1 MIVKTCYNNYGDSAV
16 ESYIS
21 DLYLRSVDKGV
32 RVSRNYDL
40 LVESFP
46 EITDEIREHFMRNPE
61 CDFILENLQSHDFGR
76 LKKVLLQEYSDKI
89 RKIICE
95 DDTDKSIAYIY
106 FNDIFVMDKMV
117 KDDKKFKN
125 ILEFYGYFIT
135 HTKRNIVI
143 VEPKYTERA
152 DSYIYGDCHGI
163 VYHITYK
170 DIAYKIAKTGLRCK
184 AGSDRKGVYREF
196 PKRIYVSAIDPS
208 TVNCPIVN
216 ILRDISHM
224 LADTV
229 SDKAALKINLTKIHI
244 PFYADKAMMDEISY
258 FTYNN
263 IPPECIEKVIP
274 L

>member
-1 MIVKTCYNNYGDSAV
+1 MIVKACYNNYGDSAV

-32 RVSRNYDL
+32 RASRNYDL

-46 EITDEIREHFMRNPE
+46 EITDEMRECFMRNPE
-61 CDFILENLQSHDFGR
+61 RDFILENLQSHDFGR

-106 FNDIFVMDKMV
+106 FNDIFTMDKTV
-117 KDDKKFKN
+117 KDDEKFKN

-135 HTKRNIVI
+135 HTKHNIVI

-170 DIAYKIAKTGLRCK
+170 DIAYNIAKTGLRCK

-224 LADTV
+224 LTDTV

>member
-1 MIVKTCYNNYGDSAV
+1 MIVKACYNNYGDSAV

-32 RVSRNYDL
+32 RASRNYDL
-40 LVESFP
+40 LAESFP
-46 EITDEIREHFMRNPE
+46 EITDEIRERFMRNPE
-61 CDFILENLQSHDFGR
+61 RDFILENLQSHDFGR

-106 FNDIFVMDKMV
+106 FNDIFVMDKTV
-117 KDDKKFKN
+117 KDDEKFKN

-135 HTKRNIVI
+135 HTKHNIVI

-196 PKRIYVSAIDPS
+196 PKRIYVSAIDPT

-224 LADTV
+224 LIDTV
-229 SDKAALKINLTKIHI
+229 SDMAALKINLTKIHI